1 MKTFRKT
8 LLTGLAAL
16 SMGAAALGAQAQ
28 TQAPQQNAN
37 RPHLTKEQRE
47 AKRAEFMAQ
56 RAAKLHA
63 DLGITS
69 AQESAWSAFVASMKP
84 AAGSY
89 QHMDRSAW
97 AGLTAPQR
105 MQKAIDLQKQRT
117 AQMEQRLA
125 ALNTFY
131 SVLSPQQ
138 KQIFDAESAELAQHR
153 FGHGGH
159 GNWQHRGQPA
169 QG

>member
-16 SMGAAALGAQAQ
+16 SMGACALGAQAQAQ

-56 RAAKLHA
+56 RAAKLHS
-63 DLGITS
+63 DLGITA

-84 AAGSY
+84 AAGDH

-117 AQMEQRLA
+117 VQMERRLA

-138 KQIFDAESAELAQHR
+138 KQIFDTESAELAQHR
-153 FGHGGH
+153 LGH
-159 GNWQHRGQPA
+159 HRGQGA

>member
-1 MKTFRKT
+1 MKTLRRTF
-8 LLTGLAAL
+8 LTGLAAL
-16 SMGAAALGAQAQ
+16 SMGATLGAQAQ
-28 TQAPQQNAN
+28 TQAAPQQNAA
-37 RPHLTKEQRE
+37 RPHLTPEQRQ
-47 AKRAEFMAQ
+47 AKMAQYMAQ

-84 AAGSY
+84 AAGG
-89 QHMDRSAW
+89 QHMDRAAW

-105 MQKAIDLQKQRT
+105 MQKQIDLQKQRT
-117 AQMEQRLA
+117 AMMEQRLA

-131 SVLSPQQ
+131 SILSPQQ
-138 KQIFDAESAELAQHR
+138 KQIFDTESAQMHARR
-153 FGHGGH
+153 FGQGQGAHA
-159 GNWQHRGQPA
+159 NWQRRGQA

>member
-28 TQAPQQNAN
+28 TQAPQQNASH
-37 RPHLTKEQRE
+37 PHLTKEQRQ
-47 AKRAEFMAQ
+47 AKLAEFMAQ
-56 RAAKLHA
+56 RAAKLHS
-63 DLGITS
+63 DLGITA

-84 AAGSY
+84 AAGDY

-117 AQMEQRLA
+117 SRMEQRLA

-138 KQIFDAESAELAQHR
+138 KQIFDTDSAEMAQHR

-159 GNWQHRGQPA
+159 GNWQHRG
-169 QG
+169 

>member
-1 MKTFRKT
+1 
-8 LLTGLAAL
+8 
-16 SMGAAALGAQAQ
+16 
-28 TQAPQQNAN
+28 
-37 RPHLTKEQRE
+37 
-47 AKRAEFMAQ
+47 
-56 RAAKLHA
+56 
-63 DLGITS
+63 
-69 AQESAWSAFVASMKP
+69 MKP
-84 AAGSY
+84 AAGGH

-138 KQIFDAESAELAQHR
+138 KQIFDTESAELAQHR
-153 FGHGGH
+153 H
-159 GNWQHRGQPA
+159 GNWQHRGR
-169 QG
+169 G